1 MTNPLLWATMLMLV
15 GLVLVILE
23 IFVPSGG
30 IIAFLAACSILASII
45 MAFTFKPVAGM
56 GFLLIACIAVPLS
69 LALAFRFLP
78 DTPVGKRLIPNIP
91 TAEEVMP
98 DNELRRFL
106 RQVVGKT
113 GRAKSKMLPSGAV
126 EIEDHIVDAVSE
138 GVPIEPGQLV
148 RVLEVRGSYV
158 VVRPLDETEQAKQE
172 PDDVL
177 SQPINTLGLDP
188 FEDPLA

>member
-56 GFLLIACIAVPLS
+56 GFLLIACIAVPSS

-78 DTPVGKRLIPNIP
+78 DTPVGKRLLPNIP

>member
-56 GFLLIACIAVPLS
+56 GFLLIACIAVPSS

-78 DTPVGKRLIPNIP
+78 DTPVGKRLLPNIP

-158 VVRPLDETEQAKQE
+158 VVRPLDETEQPKQE

>member
-78 DTPVGKRLIPNIP
+78 DTPVGKRLLPNIP

-158 VVRPLDETEQAKQE
+158 VVRPLDETEQPKQE

>member
-56 GFLLIACIAVPLS
+56 GFLLIACIAVPSS